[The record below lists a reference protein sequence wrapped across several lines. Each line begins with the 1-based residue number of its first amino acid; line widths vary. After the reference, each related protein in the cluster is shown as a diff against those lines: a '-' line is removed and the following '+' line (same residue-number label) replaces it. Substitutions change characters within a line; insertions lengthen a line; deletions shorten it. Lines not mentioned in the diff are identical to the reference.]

1 MSRITLVRAMRI
13 LIAEDDLDISTLYK
27 RALEKRKHV
36 VVVTSTGEACLQD
49 YFDTLCRE
57 TSPRSNSVSTTT
69 PIVNLSSTP
78 QNIKFHNKRTI
89 SFDTDV
95 SSPYDVVIVDYKMP
109 GMNGMD
115 VAKEILAV
123 NPHQRIIFAS
133 AYVKETLQE
142 SVKQLKQIV
151 ELMQK
156 PFTLSQLVDTV
167 EDKEVYEELKNLNVD
182 VNRIRAAEP
191 THELVI
197 DLLERLRRIQ
207 KNRTV

>member
-36 VVVTSTGEACLQD
+36 VVLTSTGEACLQN
-49 YFDTLCRE
+49 YIDTLRTE
-57 TSPRSNSVSTTT
+57 TTPRFNSVSMTT

-78 QNIKFHNKRTI
+78 QDIKFHNKRTS

-95 SSPYDVVIVDYKMP
+95 SSLYDVVILDYKMP

-133 AYVKETLQE
+133 AYVKETLLE

-167 EDKEVYEELKNLNVD
+167 EDKEVYEELKSLNVD

-207 KNRTV
+207 KNRTF

>member
-1 MSRITLVRAMRI
+1 MT
-13 LIAEDDLDISTLYK
+13 
-27 RALEKRKHV
+27 
-36 VVVTSTGEACLQD
+36 
-49 YFDTLCRE
+49 F
-57 TSPRSNSVSTTT
+57 SVE
-69 PIVNLSSTP
+69 PV
-78 QNIKFHNKRTI
+78 
-89 SFDTDV
+89 
-95 SSPYDVVIVDYKMP
+95 YDVVILDYKMP

-191 THELVI
+191 THKVVI

-207 KNRTV
+207 KNRMF

>member
-1 MSRITLVRAMRI
+1 MRI

-36 VVVTSTGEACLQD
+36 VVLTSTGEACLQN
-49 YFDTLCRE
+49 YFDTLRRE
-57 TSPRSNSVSTTT
+57 TSHR
-69 PIVNLSSTP
+69 
-78 QNIKFHNKRTI
+78 
-89 SFDTDV
+89 DTDV
-95 SSPYDVVIVDYKMP
+95 SSPYDVVILDYKMP

-123 NPHQRIIFAS
+123 NPNQRIIFAS

-182 VNRIRAAEP
+182 VNRIRASEP

-207 KNRTV
+207 KNRTF